1 MALKNGKKVL
11 RTLADPIIEEFPLF
25 ILTLLIAN
33 LGTTRLLHGCLVAH
47 YDIGAYEKIFR
58 FLSVGTVVSY
68 LSAAIAYYTKK
79 RYIKVLLYA
88 IPIVLFIINFFLL
101 LNFGTV
107 LNPTYILILGET
119 NPGEASGFIRTFLFS
134 KGGVLTV
141 LALLILCATC
151 VAAEKY
157 KHLILYYTHKKWI
170 GSTICILTIPF
181 LINGVYILS
190 QIATIFKVQSL
201 KQLDSWGGQS
211 WVVNQKSPMSILTCF
226 IPFMRP
232 V

>member
-33 LGTTRLLHGCLVAH
+33 LGAIRLLHGCIVAH
-47 YDIGAYEKIFR
+47 YAIGAYEKIFQ
-58 FLSVGTVVSY
+58 FLSAGTVVSY
-68 LSAAIAYYTKK
+68 LFAAIAFYAKK
-79 RYIKVLLYA
+79 RYIKILLYA

-101 LNFGTV
+101 REFGTV

-151 VAAEKY
+151 IAAEKY
-157 KHLILYYTHKKWI
+157 KPLILQYTHKKWI
-170 GSTICILTIPF
+170 GSTICILLKSATKR
-181 LINGVYILS
+181 LIFY
-190 QIATIFKVQSL
+190 
-201 KQLDSWGGQS
+201 
-211 WVVNQKSPMSILTCF
+211 
-226 IPFMRP
+226 
-232 V
+232 